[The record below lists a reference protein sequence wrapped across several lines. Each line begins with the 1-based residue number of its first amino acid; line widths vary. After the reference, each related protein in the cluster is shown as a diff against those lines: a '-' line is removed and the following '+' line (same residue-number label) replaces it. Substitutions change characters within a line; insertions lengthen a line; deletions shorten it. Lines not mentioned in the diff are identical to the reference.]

1 MLAAM
6 KTFLLVLGVLAIL
19 IGVLWMGQGS
29 GLVPWPKQ
37 SFMIDQRPWIW
48 WGLLLAAVGAA
59 VVVLSRRR

>member
-48 WGLLLAAVGAA
+48 WGLLLAVVGVA

>member
-48 WGLLLAAVGAA
+48 WGLLLAMVGVAA
-59 VVVLSRRR
+59 VVLSRRR